1 MSKDRARRRAVREAA
16 AVVERE
22 QRSRAA
28 RRRRR
33 WSALLAAVSWPVT
46 RVRGA
51 RKASVDSALARRRSR
66 QNGTLVAVLLGVNA
80 LVWLI
85 EPAWGWRVSAL
96 VLSAM
101 AWPVLAVLLFDRRPS
116 G

>member
-1 MSKDRARRRAVREAA
+1 VSKDRARRRAVREAA

-22 QRSRAA
+22 QRSRSG

-33 WSALLAAVSWPVT
+33 RAVVGATLAWPLT
-46 RVRGA
+46 RVRAA

-66 QNGTLVAVLLGVNA
+66 ENGTLLAVLLGVNA
-80 LVWLI
+80 LVWLV
-85 EPAWGWRVSAL
+85 EPSWGWRVSAI
-96 VLSAM
+96 VLSLM

-116 G
+116 R